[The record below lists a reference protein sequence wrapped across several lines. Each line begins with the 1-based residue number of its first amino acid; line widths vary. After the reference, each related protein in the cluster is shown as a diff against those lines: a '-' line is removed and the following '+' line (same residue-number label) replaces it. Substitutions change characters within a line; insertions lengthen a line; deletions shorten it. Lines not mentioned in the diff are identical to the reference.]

1 MPHKHTHKRT
11 CMHTKHYDTKI
22 MEHTNIQK
30 QVAVAPTVAHVVVV
44 AMVASLGELVS
55 YARLEDHAA
64 QACGQLGWV
73 RLEEEGEGHAL
84 VLWL

>member
-30 QVAVAPTVAHVVVV
+30 QVAVVVV